1 MVVHTCE
8 VQMDV
13 SELSQAP
20 TTLTIREV
28 IPLSFGSS
36 PLKMCLKKKKKKKL
50 REAQDSD
57 FGQVTPFLGSQIPHS

>member
-1 MVVHTCE
+1 MG
-8 VQMDV
+8 V

-36 PLKMCLKKKKKKKL
+36 LLRMCLKKKKKKL